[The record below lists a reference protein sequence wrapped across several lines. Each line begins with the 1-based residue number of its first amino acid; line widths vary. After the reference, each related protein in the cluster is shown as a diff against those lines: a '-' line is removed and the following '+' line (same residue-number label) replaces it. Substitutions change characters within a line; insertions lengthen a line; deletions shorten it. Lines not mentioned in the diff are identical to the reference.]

1 MKSDLFRHRAKLSVA
16 AAFLGA
22 VLGAAALDAAAQSAA
37 AVPLRV
43 AYIPAATWTIAW
55 VAKDQGIF
63 DKHGLDV
70 TFTVV
75 QNISLLPAT
84 VGKQI
89 DIAPATPPDL
99 IKSAGSGLDVVGV
112 AGGVLEV
119 SDQTGNGL
127 VVRKDSGISSVAQL
141 KGKTIATPTLGA
153 ILHVAAL
160 HWLKKSGVEPN
171 AVRAVEVPFPNMAD
185 QLKAGRV
192 DAVETTQPFLGQML
206 AAGNVSLG
214 SLTMAVADPSRT
226 TLWIAEGAWARSHQA
241 VLKQWI
247 EALNEAKA
255 FIAANPGPSRAIIA
269 KYTHLPPAVVEKLP
283 IPNYEARLEASQL
296 TPWIKAMREIGQL
309 QRDVDPAK
317 LIVEAK

>member
-1 MKSDLFRHRAKLSVA
+1 MFPQSLLQRGRCRRA
-16 AAFLGA
+16 AAITA
-22 VLGAAALDAAAQSAA
+22 IAAALLTPCSQALAQAAT
-37 AVPLRV
+37 PLRV
-43 AYIPAATWTIAW
+43 AYVPIATWTIAW

-63 DKHGLDV
+63 QKHGLDV
-70 TFTVV
+70 TFTSV

-99 IKSAGSGLDVVGV
+99 VKSAGSGLDIVGV
-112 AGGVLEV
+112 AGGVLEM

-127 VVRKDSGISSVAQL
+127 VVRKDSGITSVAQL

-160 HWLKKSGVEPN
+160 HWLKKSGVEPGSI
-171 AVRAVEVPFPNMAD
+171 RAVEVPFPNMAD

-192 DAVETTQPFLGQML
+192 DAVEASQPFLGQML

-214 SLTMAVADPSRT
+214 SLTMSVADPSRT
-226 TLWIAEGAWARSHQA
+226 TLWIAQGKWARENMPT
-241 VLKQWI
+241 LKKWVD
-247 EALNEAKA
+247 ALAESKT
-255 FIAANPGPSRAIIA
+255 FIAANPTQARAIMA
-269 KYTHLPPAVVEKLP
+269 KYTNLPPAVVEKLP
-283 IPNYEARLEASQL
+283 IPNYEARLTAAEL

-309 QRDVDPAK
+309 QKDIDPAK
-317 LIVEAK
+317 LVVDVK

>member
-1 MKSDLFRHRAKLSVA
+1 MRSHVLARAATRRLLALA
-16 AAFLGA
+16 ALVG
-22 VLGAAALDAAAQSAA
+22 VVGAADAQAQ

-55 VAKDQGIF
+55 VAQDQGLF
-63 DKHGLDV
+63 AKHGLNV
-70 TFTVV
+70 TFTMV
-75 QNISLLPAT
+75 QNISLLPPT

-99 IKSAGSGLDVVGV
+99 IKSAGAGLDVVGV
-112 AGGVLEV
+112 AGGVLEI

-127 VVRKDSGISSVAQL
+127 VVRKDSGITSVAQL

-160 HWLKKSGVEPN
+160 HWLKKSGVEPS

-206 AAGNVSLG
+206 ANGDVSLG

-226 TLWIAEGAWARSHQA
+226 TVWIAQGAWARSHPA
-241 VLKQWI
+241 VLKQWV
-247 EALNEAKA
+247 EALNDAKA
-255 FIAANPGPSRAIIA
+255 YIAANPAPTRAIIA
-269 KYTHLPPAVVEKLP
+269 KYTHLSPQVVEKLP
-283 IPNYEARLEASQL
+283 IPNYEARLTAAEL
-296 TPWIKAMREIGQL
+296 TPWIKAMREVGQL
-309 QRDVDPAK
+309 PRDVDAAK
-317 LIVEAK
+317 LVVDVK

>member
-1 MKSDLFRHRAKLSVA
+1 MRSHVLARAVARRLFALA
-16 AAFLGA
+16 APLA
-22 VLGAAALDAAAQSAA
+22 VLGAADAGAQT
-37 AVPLRV
+37 VPLRV

-55 VAKDQGIF
+55 VAQDQGIF
-63 DKHGLDV
+63 AKHGLNV
-70 TFTVV
+70 TFTQV
-75 QNISLLPAT
+75 QNISLLPPT

-99 IKSAGSGLDVVGV
+99 IKSAGAGLDVVGV

-127 VVRKDSGISSVAQL
+127 VVRKDSGITSIAQL

-160 HWLKKSGVEPN
+160 HWLKKSGVEPS
-171 AVRAVEVPFPNMAD
+171 AIRAVEVPFPNMAD

-206 AAGNVSLG
+206 ANGDVSLG

-226 TLWIAEGAWARSHQA
+226 TVWIAQGAWARSHPA
-241 VLKQWI
+241 VLKQWV
-247 EALNEAKA
+247 EALNDAKA
-255 FIAANPGPSRAIIA
+255 YIAANPGPTRAVIA
-269 KYTHLPPAVVEKLP
+269 KYTHLAPQVVEKLP
-283 IPNYEARLEASQL
+283 IPNYEAHLTAAQL
-296 TPWIKAMREIGQL
+296 TPWIKAMREVGQL
-309 QRDVDPAK
+309 PRDVDAAK
-317 LIVEAK
+317 LVIDVK

>member
-1 MKSDLFRHRAKLSVA
+1 MRANLFGRRTS
-16 AAFLGA
+16 AFLA
-22 VLGAAALDAAAQSAA
+22 AMLLGAGVGALTADAVAQTVAPVA
-37 AVPLRV
+37 LRV

-63 DKHGLDV
+63 DKHGLNV
-70 TFTVV
+70 TFTAV

-127 VVRKDSGISSVAQL
+127 VVRKDSGITSVAQL

-153 ILHVAAL
+153 ILHLAAL
-160 HWLKKSGVEPN
+160 HWLKKSGVEPG
-171 AVRAVEVPFPNMAD
+171 AIRAVEVPFPNMAD

-192 DAVETTQPFLGQML
+192 DAVEATQPFLGQML

-226 TLWIAEGAWARSHQA
+226 TLWIAQGAWARSHPA
-241 VLKQWI
+241 VLKQWVESLT
-247 EALNEAKA
+247 EAQA
-255 FIAANPGPSRAIIA
+255 FIVANPGPSRAIIA
-269 KYTHLPPAVVEKLP
+269 KYTNLPPAVVEKLP
-283 IPNYEARLEASQL
+283 IPNYEAHLDPAQL
-296 TPWIKAMREIGQL
+296 LPWIKAMREVGQL

-317 LIVEAK
+317 LVVEVK